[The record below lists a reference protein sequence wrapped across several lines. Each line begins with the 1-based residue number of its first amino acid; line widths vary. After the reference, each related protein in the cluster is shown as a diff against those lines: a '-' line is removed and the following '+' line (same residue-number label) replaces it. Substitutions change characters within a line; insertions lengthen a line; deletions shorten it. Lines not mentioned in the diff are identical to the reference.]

1 MIAFSRAEKDF
12 LQSLEEAR
20 IATSHDNLPHVKPV
34 SFIFYEN
41 SILVATDYKT
51 RTLKNLKTNPNIAV
65 TIDIYKSGEHK
76 AICIQGKSK
85 IIESGE
91 EFQKIYKMFFEKFTW
106 VRNEPW
112 GENEAP
118 FLKIIPNVKTSW
130 GLT

>member
-1 MIAFSRAEKDF
+1 MIEFSNAEKKF
-12 LQSLEEAR
+12 LKSLEEAR
-20 IATSHDNLPHVKPV
+20 IATSHNDIPHVKPV
-34 SFIFYEN
+34 SFIFYQN
-41 SILVATDYKT
+41 SILVATDYET

-65 TIDIYKSGEHK
+65 TIDVYKSGDHK
-76 AICIQGKSK
+76 AVCIQGKSQ

-130 GLT
+130 GLQ